1 MGWFGF
7 GKNDNGSI
15 NADMGKDSWGENA
28 NTADFSSIWKG
39 AQKGIDNT
47 FDAAMLTALQQRQK
61 GDEYQAKQLQQIKK
75 RKEDEAVAGAI
86 YSNMRKKEAAR
97 VRRLQQERLQME
109 LPEVFNKYELR
120 LQLNNETL
128 NSHIEEIEN
137 RLVKVEVLEQ
147 MFNEYSS
154 KLKLTDNEKL
164 TLLSRSREQML
175 KDGLDKFIINRIES
189 KTMFKD
195 KDES

>member
-164 TLLSRSREQML
+164 KLLSRSREQMI